1 MAHLI
6 HLWHERNGWSH
17 RVLPLLSEVLDLGKV
32 HNSQISNLRN
42 GKLSSPGP
50 EVFLALAQVNTIL
63 DQGIEKIRDR
73 LEGNY
78 PELWKSLQESALPLK
93 NDSGNPLSAG
103 ELFEIFS
110 GLKSLPSSFDW
121 YIEDEEASASG
132 GIDVTISKMKLLV
145 LSAVMTAFG
154 GSMYAQ
160 YQLYIAPE
168 VVGGIF
174 ISLQIVFAVVAG
186 GVFTML
192 GPTVGAILTLLL
204 AESLR
209 VIIGTTVVGLDTLI
223 YGILLILFIIYMPKG
238 IVGEIQD
245 RITK

>member
-17 RVLPLLSEVLDLGKV
+17 RVLPLLSEILDLGKV

-73 LEGNY
+73 LESDY

-93 NDSGNPLSAG
+93 NDFGNPLSAG

-121 YIEDEEASASG
+121 YIEDEEASA
-132 GIDVTISKMKLLV
+132 
-145 LSAVMTAFG
+145 LSDALSVHFCQNKAWRSCKIQVMEAYAVNKSA
-154 GSMYAQ
+154 
-160 YQLYIAPE
+160 
-168 VVGGIF
+168 
-174 ISLQIVFAVVAG
+174 
-186 GVFTML
+186 
-192 GPTVGAILTLLL
+192 
-204 AESLR
+204 R
-209 VIIGTTVVGLDTLI
+209 
-223 YGILLILFIIYMPKG
+223 
-238 IVGEIQD
+238 
-245 RITK
+245 R